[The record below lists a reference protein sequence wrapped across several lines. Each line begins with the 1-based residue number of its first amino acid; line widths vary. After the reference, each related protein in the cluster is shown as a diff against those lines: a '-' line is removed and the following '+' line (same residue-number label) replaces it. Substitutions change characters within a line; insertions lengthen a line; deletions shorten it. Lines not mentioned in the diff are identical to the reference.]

1 MSYSEADTKA
11 KLITPQLKKPGWTE
25 FHITREHGF
34 KYFFTDGRKLPANK
48 RGKRFI

>member
-11 KLITPQLKKPGWTE
+11 KLITPQLKKSGWTE

-34 KYFFTDGRKLPANK
+34 KYRLSFFRNSIVVN
-48 RGKRFI
+48 F